1 MLGLHHAH
9 AQYHFPNQNFL
20 LSTSNIS
27 SSIMI
32 PDSTGLKIVLRV
44 RNEIVNFNIMYK
56 TLGDI

>member
-1 MLGLHHAH
+1 
-9 AQYHFPNQNFL
+9 
-20 LSTSNIS
+20 
-27 SSIMI
+27 MI